1 MTFGSANAFRDFDRS
16 VRRELRYVRTVV
28 QDEFLKAVITTSA
41 ARTSLMRGG
50 HVPVACPIGPRL
62 ARRDARRR
70 VIRGSGRVPLGTYE
84 TYP

>member
-50 HVPVACPIGPRL
+50 HVL
-62 ARRDARRR
+62 
-70 VIRGSGRVPLGTYE
+70 
-84 TYP
+84 